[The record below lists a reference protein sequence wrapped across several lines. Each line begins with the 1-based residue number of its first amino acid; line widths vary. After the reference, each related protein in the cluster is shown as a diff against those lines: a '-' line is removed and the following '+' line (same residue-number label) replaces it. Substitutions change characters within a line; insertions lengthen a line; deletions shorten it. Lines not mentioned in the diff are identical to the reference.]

1 VNQPSETR
9 QVFVAD
15 PETAPER
22 PMTRKGGRSVRLI
35 DDACGA
41 RTVDLHLNILE
52 GGGNRADAPYHL
64 HTNAENVYFVLQGR
78 LGLRLE
84 DEDVVVEAGQA
95 VFIPPHVPHAVWN
108 AGDGE
113 ARLIEIYAPPGADFV
128 RLEEHQ
134 EPQDG

>member
-1 VNQPSETR
+1 MMDEGETPE
-9 QVFVAD
+9 VFVAD

-35 DDACGA
+35 DHGCGA
-41 RTVDLHLNILE
+41 RTIDLHLNILE
-52 GGGNRADAPYHL
+52 GGGRRADAPYHL

-78 LGLRLE
+78 LGVRLE
-84 DEDVVVEAGQA
+84 DEDRIVETGNA

-108 AGDGE
+108 AGDEE

-128 RLEEHQ
+128 RLEGAERA
-134 EPQDG
+134 P